1 MGQVSR
7 FDYGQV
13 TKSEKTDEGYLK
25 VWCKAARVGTQRYT
39 RGDGTQVVEYR
50 PEEEVSNP
58 ESLASF
64 GMKAVTLNHP
74 KVLLDSKTTKLH
86 QVGHAGSHVR
96 FSDGFVEVAL
106 IVTDQD
112 AIDAIQRGDA
122 QEVSAGYRVDYENI
136 PGVTP
141 EGESYDGIQRNIKVN
156 HIALVSRGRAGR
168 EARLLLD
175 SCDRNDAVADIE
187 KPSNS
192 PATSMARINLD
203 GLEIELSADA
213 AGAVQSFVKETGRAQ
228 AELQQK
234 LDSQE
239 AIIQTATTET
249 SQLQERADA
258 AAGRITEL
266 EQQLAEA
273 VAATEKR
280 DDAAEI
286 NSAVNARIAALNK
299 FAPILPVDFKFDGQD
314 EAAIMQLAYHNVFEK
329 EAREDASADYL
340 LGVLDGVLA
349 AMEDIEED
357 QEEIKADAEFAP
369 EEDGSN
375 VAEVRAALS
384 AVQASEK
391 FDAQDAYRERLL
403 NGWKSDLSANA
414 K

>member
-7 FDYGQV
+7 YDYGQV
-13 TKSEKTDEGYLK
+13 TKSEVTDEGYLK
-25 VWCKAARVGTQRYT
+25 VWCKAARVGTQLYT
-39 RGDGTQVVEYR
+39 RGDGTQVREYR
-50 PEEEVSNP
+50 PEDEVSNP
-58 ESLASF
+58 DSLASF

-106 IVTDQD
+106 VITDQD
-112 AIDAIQRGDA
+112 AIDAVQRGDA
-122 QEVSAGYRVDYENI
+122 QEVSAGYRVDYDPT

-141 EGESYDGIQRNIKVN
+141 NGESYDGIQRNIKVN
-156 HIALVSRGRAGR
+156 HIALVARARAGR
-168 EARLLLD
+168 EDRLLLD

-187 KPSNS
+187 PPSNS
-192 PATSMARINLD
+192 PVISMARITLD
-203 GLEIELSADA
+203 GLDIELPADA

-234 LDSQE
+234 LDAQEEKIQAVVTEKTEAQDRIDASQE
-239 AIIQTATTET
+239 
-249 SQLQERADA
+249 
-258 AAGRITEL
+258 RIAEL
-266 EQQLAEA
+266 EKQLAEA
-273 VAATEKR
+273 VAASEQR

-286 NSAVNARIAALNK
+286 NDAVNKRLEALNK
-299 FAPILPVDFKFDGQD
+299 FAPIMPEDYKFDGED
-314 EAAIMQLAYHNVFEK
+314 EAQIMAIAYQNVFEK
-329 EAREDASADYL
+329 EARSDASADYL

-357 QEEIKADAEFAP
+357 QEEVKADSEFVP

-375 VAEVRAALS
+375 VAEVRAAI
-384 AVQASEK
+384 AQVQASEK
-391 FDAQDAYRERLL
+391 FDAKDSYRERLV

-414 K
+414 

>member
-7 FDYGQV
+7 YDYGQV

-25 VWCKAARVGTQRYT
+25 VWCKAARVGTQLYT
-39 RGDGTQVVEYR
+39 RGDGSQVREYR
-50 PEEEVSNP
+50 PEDEVSDP
-58 ESLASF
+58 DSLASF

-106 IVTDQD
+106 VITDED
-112 AIDAIQRGDA
+112 AISSIERGDT
-122 QEVSAGYRVDYENI
+122 QEVSAGYRVDYDPT

-141 EGESYDGIQRNIKVN
+141 TGESYDGIQRNIRVN
-156 HIALVSRGRAGR
+156 HLAIVSKGRAGKN
-168 EARLLLD
+168 ARLLLD
-175 SCDRNDAVADIE
+175 SCDRNDAVAEIE
-187 KPSNS
+187 PPSNS
-192 PATSMARINLD
+192 ADLSMARITLD
-203 GLEIELSADA
+203 GLEVEIPADSAT
-213 AGAVQSFVKETGRAQ
+213 AVKSFVKDSERGM

-234 LDSQE
+234 LDAQVE
-239 AIIQTATTET
+239 EFQTATNEKTE
-249 SQLQERADA
+249 LQERVDN
-258 AAGRITEL
+258 AAGRIEEL
-266 EQQLAEA
+266 EKQLAEA
-273 VAATEKR
+273 VEASEKR
-280 DDAAEI
+280 SDADEI
-286 NSAVNARIAALNK
+286 NSAVNKRIEALNK
-299 FAPILPVDFKFDGQD
+299 FAAILPEDYKFDGED
-314 EAAIMQLAYHNVFEK
+314 EAQIMALAYQNVFEK

-357 QEEIKADAEFAP
+357 QEEVKADAEFAP

-375 VAEVRAALS
+375 VAEVRAAIS

-414 K
+414 

>member
-7 FDYGQV
+7 YDYGQV

-25 VWCKAARVGTQRYT
+25 VWCKAARVGTQLYT
-39 RGDGTQVVEYR
+39 RGDGSQVREYR
-50 PEEEVSNP
+50 PEEEVSDP
-58 ESLASF
+58 DSLASF

-106 IVTDQD
+106 VITDQE
-112 AIDAIQRGDA
+112 AIDSIERGDT
-122 QEVSAGYRVDYENI
+122 QEVSAGYRVDYDPT

-168 EARLLLD
+168 NARLLLD
-175 SCDRNDAVADIE
+175 SCDRNDAVAEIE
-187 KPSNS
+187 PPSNS
-192 PATSMARINLD
+192 ASKSMARITLD
-203 GLEIELSADA
+203 GLEVEIPADSAT
-213 AGAVQSFVKETGRAQ
+213 AVKSFVKDTERGM

-234 LDSQE
+234 LDAQVE
-239 AIIQTATTET
+239 EFQAATNEKTE
-249 SQLQERADA
+249 LQERVDNAT
-258 AAGRITEL
+258 GRIEEL
-266 EQQLAEA
+266 EKQLAEA
-273 VAATEKR
+273 VAASEQR
-280 DDAAEI
+280 SDAEEI
-286 NSAVNARIAALNK
+286 NSAVNKRIEALNK
-299 FAPILPVDFKFDGQD
+299 FAPILPEDYKFDGED
-314 EAAIMQLAYHNVFEK
+314 EAQIMALAYQNVFEK

-414 K
+414 

>member
-7 FDYGQV
+7 YDYGQV
-13 TKSEKTDEGYLK
+13 TKSEVTDEGYLK
-25 VWCKAARVGTQRYT
+25 VWCKAARVGTQLYT
-39 RGDGTQVVEYR
+39 RGDGTQVREYR
-50 PEEEVSNP
+50 PEDEVSNP
-58 ESLASF
+58 DSLASF

-106 IVTDQD
+106 VITDQN

-122 QEVSAGYRVDYENI
+122 QEVSAGYRVDYDPT

-141 EGESYDGIQRNIKVN
+141 NGESYDGIQRNIKVN
-156 HIALVSRGRAGR
+156 HIALVARGRAGR

-187 KPSNS
+187 PPSNS
-192 PATSMARINLD
+192 PVISMARITLD
-203 GLEIELSADA
+203 GLDIELPADA

-234 LDSQE
+234 LDAQEEKIQAVVTEKTEAQDRIDASQE
-239 AIIQTATTET
+239 
-249 SQLQERADA
+249 
-258 AAGRITEL
+258 RIAEL
-266 EQQLAEA
+266 EKQLAEA
-273 VAATEKR
+273 VAASEQR

-286 NSAVNARIAALNK
+286 NDAVNKRLEALNK
-299 FAPILPVDFKFDGQD
+299 FAPIMPEDYKFDGED
-314 EAAIMQLAYHNVFEK
+314 EAQIMAIAYQNVFEK
-329 EAREDASADYL
+329 EARSDASADYL

-357 QEEIKADAEFAP
+357 QEEVKADSEFVP

-375 VAEVRAALS
+375 VAEVRAAI
-384 AVQASEK
+384 AQVQASEK
-391 FDAQDAYRERLL
+391 FDAKDSYRERLV

-414 K
+414 

>member
-7 FDYGQV
+7 YDYGQV
-13 TKSEKTDEGYLK
+13 TKSEVTDEGYLK
-25 VWCKAARVGTQRYT
+25 VWCKAARVGTQLYT
-39 RGDGTQVVEYR
+39 RGDGTQVREYR
-50 PEEEVSNP
+50 PEDEVSNP
-58 ESLASF
+58 DSLASF

-106 IVTDQD
+106 VITDQN

-122 QEVSAGYRVDYENI
+122 QEVSAGYRVDYDPT

-141 EGESYDGIQRNIKVN
+141 NGESYDGIQRNIKVN
-156 HIALVSRGRAGR
+156 HIALVARGRAGR

-187 KPSNS
+187 PPSNS
-192 PATSMARINLD
+192 PVISMARITLD
-203 GLEIELSADA
+203 GLDIELPADA
-213 AGAVQSFVKETGRAQ
+213 AGAVQSFVKETGRTQ

-234 LDSQE
+234 LDAQEEKIQAVVTEKTEAQDRIDASQE
-239 AIIQTATTET
+239 
-249 SQLQERADA
+249 
-258 AAGRITEL
+258 RIAEL
-266 EQQLAEA
+266 EKQLAEA
-273 VAATEKR
+273 VAASEQR

-286 NSAVNARIAALNK
+286 NDAVNKRLEALNK
-299 FAPILPVDFKFDGQD
+299 FAPIMPEDYKFDGED
-314 EAAIMQLAYHNVFEK
+314 EAQIMAIAYQNVFEK
-329 EAREDASADYL
+329 EARSDASADYL

-357 QEEIKADAEFAP
+357 QEEVKADSEFVP

-375 VAEVRAALS
+375 VAEVRAAI
-384 AVQASEK
+384 AQVQASEK
-391 FDAQDAYRERLL
+391 FDAKDSYRERLV

-414 K
+414 

>member
-7 FDYGQV
+7 YDYGQV

-25 VWCKAARVGTQRYT
+25 VWCKAARVGTQLYT
-39 RGDGTQVVEYR
+39 RGDGSQVREYR
-50 PEEEVSNP
+50 PEDEVSDP
-58 ESLASF
+58 DSLASF

-106 IVTDQD
+106 VITDQE
-112 AIDAIQRGDA
+112 AIDSIERGDT
-122 QEVSAGYRVDYENI
+122 QEVSAGYRVDYDPT

-168 EARLLLD
+168 NARLLLD
-175 SCDRNDAVADIE
+175 SCDRNDAVAEIE
-187 KPSNS
+187 TPSNS
-192 PATSMARINLD
+192 AEQSMARITLD
-203 GLEIELSADA
+203 GLEVEIPADSAT
-213 AGAVQSFVKETGRAQ
+213 AVKSFVKDTERGM

-234 LDSQE
+234 LDAQVE
-239 AIIQTATTET
+239 EFQAATNEKTE
-249 SQLQERADA
+249 LQERVDNAT
-258 AAGRITEL
+258 GRIEEL
-266 EQQLAEA
+266 EKQLAEA
-273 VAATEKR
+273 VAASEQR
-280 DDAAEI
+280 SDAEEI
-286 NSAVNARIAALNK
+286 NSAVNKRIEALNK
-299 FAPILPVDFKFDGQD
+299 FAPILPEDYKFDGED
-314 EAAIMQLAYHNVFEK
+314 EAQIMALAYQNVFEK

-357 QEEIKADAEFAP
+357 QEEIKADADFAP

-414 K
+414 

>member
-7 FDYGQV
+7 YDYGQV
-13 TKSEKTDEGYLK
+13 TKSEITDEGYLK
-25 VWCKAARVGTQRYT
+25 VWCKAARVGTQLYT
-39 RGDGTQVVEYR
+39 RGDGTQVREYR
-50 PEEEVSNP
+50 PEDEVSNP
-58 ESLASF
+58 DSLASF

-106 IVTDQD
+106 VITDQN
-112 AIDAIQRGDA
+112 AIDAVKRGDA
-122 QEVSAGYRVDYENI
+122 QEVSAGYRVDYDPT

-141 EGESYDGIQRNIKVN
+141 NGESYDGIQRNIKVN
-156 HIALVSRGRAGR
+156 HIALVNRGRAGR

-175 SCDRNDAVADIE
+175 SCDRNDAVAE
-187 KPSNS
+187 VELPSNS
-192 PATSMARINLD
+192 PVISMARITLD
-203 GLEIELSADA
+203 GLDIELPADA

-239 AIIQTATTET
+239 AQIQAEVIAK
-249 SQLQERADA
+249 SEAQDRIDASQERIA
-258 AAGRITEL
+258 EL
-266 EQQLAEA
+266 EKQLAEA
-273 VAATEKR
+273 VAASEQR

-286 NSAVNARIAALNK
+286 NDAVNKRLEALNK
-299 FAPILPVDFKFDGQD
+299 FAPIMPEDYKFDGED
-314 EAAIMQLAYHNVFEK
+314 EAQIMAIAYQNVFEK
-329 EAREDASADYL
+329 EARSDASADYL

-357 QEEIKADAEFAP
+357 EEIKADSEFTP

-375 VAEVRAALS
+375 TAEVRAAL
-384 AVQASEK
+384 AQVQASEK
-391 FDAQDAYRERLL
+391 FDAKDSYRERLV

-414 K
+414 

>member
-7 FDYGQV
+7 YDYGQV
-13 TKSEKTDEGYLK
+13 TKSEITDEGYLK
-25 VWCKAARVGTQRYT
+25 VWCKAARVGTQLYT
-39 RGDGTQVVEYR
+39 RGDGTQVREYR
-50 PEEEVSNP
+50 PEDEVSNP
-58 ESLASF
+58 DSLASF

-106 IVTDQD
+106 VITDQD
-112 AIDAIQRGDA
+112 AIDAVKRGDA
-122 QEVSAGYRVDYENI
+122 QEVSAGYRVDYDPT

-141 EGESYDGIQRNIKVN
+141 NGESYDGIQRNIKVN
-156 HIALVSRGRAGR
+156 HIALVNRGRAGR

-175 SCDRNDAVADIE
+175 SCDRNDAVAE
-187 KPSNS
+187 VEFPSNS
-192 PATSMARINLD
+192 PVISMARITLD
-203 GLEIELSADA
+203 GLDIELPADA

-239 AIIQTATTET
+239 AQIQAEVIAK
-249 SQLQERADA
+249 SEAQDRIDASQERIA
-258 AAGRITEL
+258 EL
-266 EQQLAEA
+266 EKQLAEA
-273 VAATEKR
+273 VAASEQR

-286 NSAVNARIAALNK
+286 NDAVNKRLEALNK
-299 FAPILPVDFKFDGQD
+299 FAPILPSDYKFDGED
-314 EAAIMQLAYHNVFEK
+314 EAQIMAIAYQNVFEK
-329 EAREDASADYL
+329 EARSDASADYL

-357 QEEIKADAEFAP
+357 EEIKADSEFTP

-375 VAEVRAALS
+375 TAEVRAAL
-384 AVQASEK
+384 AQVQASEK
-391 FDAQDAYRERLL
+391 FDAKDSYRERLL

-414 K
+414 

>member
-7 FDYGQV
+7 YDYGQV
-13 TKSEKTDEGYLK
+13 TKSEVTDEGYLK
-25 VWCKAARVGTQRYT
+25 VWCKAARVGTQLYT
-39 RGDGTQVVEYR
+39 RGDGTQVREYR
-50 PEEEVSNP
+50 PEDEVSNP
-58 ESLASF
+58 DSLASF

-106 IVTDQD
+106 VITDQD
-112 AIDAIQRGDA
+112 AIDAVQRGDA
-122 QEVSAGYRVDYENI
+122 QEVSAGYRVDYDPT

-141 EGESYDGIQRNIKVN
+141 DGESYDGIQRNIKVN
-156 HIALVSRGRAGR
+156 HIALVARGRAGR

-187 KPSNS
+187 PPSNS
-192 PATSMARINLD
+192 PVSLMARITLD
-203 GLEIELSADA
+203 GLDIELPADA

-234 LDSQE
+234 LDAQEEKIQAVVTEKTEAQDRIDASQE
-239 AIIQTATTET
+239 
-249 SQLQERADA
+249 
-258 AAGRITEL
+258 RIAEL
-266 EQQLAEA
+266 EKQLAEA
-273 VAATEKR
+273 VAASEQR

-286 NSAVNARIAALNK
+286 NDAVNKRLEALNK
-299 FAPILPVDFKFDGQD
+299 FAPIMPEDYKFDGED
-314 EAAIMQLAYHNVFEK
+314 EAQIMAIAYQNVFEK
-329 EAREDASADYL
+329 EARSDASADYL

-357 QEEIKADAEFAP
+357 QEEVKADSEFVP

-375 VAEVRAALS
+375 VAEVRAAI
-384 AVQASEK
+384 AQVQASEK
-391 FDAQDAYRERLL
+391 FDAKDSYRERLV

-414 K
+414 

>member
-7 FDYGQV
+7 YDYGQV
-13 TKSEKTDEGYLK
+13 TKSEVTDEGYLK
-25 VWCKAARVGTQRYT
+25 VWCKAARVGTQLYT
-39 RGDGTQVVEYR
+39 RGDGTQVREYR
-50 PEEEVSNP
+50 PEDEVSNP
-58 ESLASF
+58 DSLASF

-106 IVTDQD
+106 VITDQD
-112 AIDAIQRGDA
+112 AIDAVQRGDA
-122 QEVSAGYRVDYENI
+122 QEVSAGYRVDYDPT

-141 EGESYDGIQRNIKVN
+141 NGESYDGIQRNIKVN
-156 HIALVSRGRAGR
+156 HIALVARGRAGR

-187 KPSNS
+187 PPSNS
-192 PATSMARINLD
+192 PVISMARITLD
-203 GLEIELSADA
+203 GLDIELPADA

-234 LDSQE
+234 LDAQEEKIQAVVTEKTEAQDRIDASQ
-239 AIIQTATTET
+239 
-249 SQLQERADA
+249 D
-258 AAGRITEL
+258 RIAEL
-266 EQQLAEA
+266 EKQLAEA
-273 VAATEKR
+273 VAASEQR

-286 NSAVNARIAALNK
+286 NDAVNKRLEALNK
-299 FAPILPVDFKFDGQD
+299 FAAIMPEDYKFDGED
-314 EAAIMQLAYHNVFEK
+314 EAQIMAIAYQNVFEK
-329 EAREDASADYL
+329 EARSDASADYL

-357 QEEIKADAEFAP
+357 QEEVKADSEFVP

-375 VAEVRAALS
+375 VAEVRAAI
-384 AVQASEK
+384 AQVQASEK
-391 FDAQDAYRERLL
+391 FDAKDSYRERLV

-414 K
+414 

>member
-7 FDYGQV
+7 YDYGQV
-13 TKSEKTDEGYLK
+13 TKSEVTDEGYLK
-25 VWCKAARVGTQRYT
+25 VWCKAARVGTQLYT
-39 RGDGTQVVEYR
+39 RGDGTQVREYR
-50 PEEEVSNP
+50 PEDEVSNP
-58 ESLASF
+58 DSLASF

-106 IVTDQD
+106 VITDQD

-122 QEVSAGYRVDYENI
+122 QEVSAGYRVDYDPT

-141 EGESYDGIQRNIKVN
+141 NGESYDGIQRNIRVN
-156 HIALVSRGRAGR
+156 HIAVVSKGRAGR

-187 KPSNS
+187 PPSNS
-192 PATSMARINLD
+192 PVSPMARITLD
-203 GLEIELSADA
+203 GLDIELPADA

-234 LDSQE
+234 LDAQEEKIQAVVTEKTEAQDRIDASQE
-239 AIIQTATTET
+239 
-249 SQLQERADA
+249 
-258 AAGRITEL
+258 RIAEL
-266 EQQLAEA
+266 EKQLAEA
-273 VAATEKR
+273 VAASEQR

-286 NSAVNARIAALNK
+286 NDAVNKRLEALNK
-299 FAPILPVDFKFDGQD
+299 FAPIMPSDYKFDGED
-314 EAAIMQLAYHNVFEK
+314 EAQIMAIAYQNVFEK
-329 EAREDASADYL
+329 EARSDASADYL

-357 QEEIKADAEFAP
+357 QEEVKADSEFVP

-375 VAEVRAALS
+375 VAEVRAAI
-384 AVQASEK
+384 AQVQASEK
-391 FDAQDAYRERLL
+391 FDAKDSYRERLV

-414 K
+414 

>member
-7 FDYGQV
+7 YDYGQV
-13 TKSEKTDEGYLK
+13 TKSEVTDEGYLK
-25 VWCKAARVGTQRYT
+25 VWCKAARVGTQLYT
-39 RGDGTQVVEYR
+39 RGDGTQVREYR
-50 PEEEVSNP
+50 PEDEVSNP
-58 ESLASF
+58 DSLASF

-106 IVTDQD
+106 VITDQD

-122 QEVSAGYRVDYENI
+122 QEVSAGYRVDYDPT

-141 EGESYDGIQRNIKVN
+141 DGESYDGIQRNIKVN
-156 HIALVSRGRAGR
+156 HIALVARARAGR

-187 KPSNS
+187 PPSNS
-192 PATSMARINLD
+192 PVISMARITLD
-203 GLEIELSADA
+203 GLDIELPADA

-234 LDSQE
+234 LDAQEEKIQAVVTEKTEAQDRIDASQE
-239 AIIQTATTET
+239 
-249 SQLQERADA
+249 
-258 AAGRITEL
+258 RIAEL
-266 EQQLAEA
+266 EKQLAEA
-273 VAATEKR
+273 VAASEQR

-286 NSAVNARIAALNK
+286 NDAVNKRLEALNK
-299 FAPILPVDFKFDGQD
+299 FAAILPSDYKFDGED
-314 EAAIMQLAYHNVFEK
+314 EAQIMAIAYQNVFEK
-329 EAREDASADYL
+329 EARSDASADYL

-357 QEEIKADAEFAP
+357 QEEVKADSEFVP

-375 VAEVRAALS
+375 VAEVRAAI
-384 AVQASEK
+384 AQVQASEK
-391 FDAQDAYRERLL
+391 FDAQDSYRERLV

-414 K
+414 

>member
-7 FDYGQV
+7 YDYGQV
-13 TKSEKTDEGYLK
+13 TKSEVTDEGYLK
-25 VWCKAARVGTQRYT
+25 VWCKAARVGTQLYT
-39 RGDGTQVVEYR
+39 RGDGTQVREYR
-50 PEEEVSNP
+50 PEDEVSNP
-58 ESLASF
+58 DSLASF

-106 IVTDQD
+106 VITDQD
-112 AIDAIQRGDA
+112 AIDAVQRGDA
-122 QEVSAGYRVDYENI
+122 QEVSAGYRVDYDPT

-141 EGESYDGIQRNIKVN
+141 NGESYDGIQRNIKVN
-156 HIALVSRGRAGR
+156 HIALVARGRAGR

-187 KPSNS
+187 PPSNS
-192 PATSMARINLD
+192 PVISMARITLD
-203 GLEIELSADA
+203 GLDIELPADA

-234 LDSQE
+234 LDAQEEKIQAVVTEKTEAQDRIDASQE
-239 AIIQTATTET
+239 
-249 SQLQERADA
+249 
-258 AAGRITEL
+258 RIAEL
-266 EQQLAEA
+266 EKQLAEA
-273 VAATEKR
+273 VAASEQR

-286 NSAVNARIAALNK
+286 NDAVNKRLEALNK
-299 FAPILPVDFKFDGQD
+299 FAPIMPEDYKFDGED
-314 EAAIMQLAYHNVFEK
+314 EAQIMAIAYQNVFEK
-329 EAREDASADYL
+329 EARSDASADYL

-357 QEEIKADAEFAP
+357 QEEVKADSEFVP

-375 VAEVRAALS
+375 VAEVRAAI
-384 AVQASEK
+384 AQVQASEK
-391 FDAQDAYRERLL
+391 FDAKDSYRERLV

-414 K
+414 

>member
-7 FDYGQV
+7 YDYGQV

-25 VWCKAARVGTQRYT
+25 VWCKAARVGTQLYT
-39 RGDGTQVVEYR
+39 RGDGSQVREYR
-50 PEEEVSNP
+50 PEDEVSDP
-58 ESLASF
+58 DSLASF

-106 IVTDQD
+106 VITDEE
-112 AIDAIQRGDA
+112 AINSIERGDT
-122 QEVSAGYRVDYENI
+122 QEVSAGYRVDYDPT

-168 EARLLLD
+168 NARLLLD
-175 SCDRNDAVADIE
+175 SCDRNDAVAEIE
-187 KPSNS
+187 PPSNS
-192 PATSMARINLD
+192 ASLSMARITLD
-203 GLEIELSADA
+203 GLEVEIPADSAT
-213 AGAVQSFVKETGRAQ
+213 AVKSFVKDSERGM

-234 LDSQE
+234 LDAQVE
-239 AIIQTATTET
+239 EFQAATNEKTE
-249 SQLQERADA
+249 LQERVDNAT
-258 AAGRITEL
+258 GRIEEL
-266 EQQLAEA
+266 EKQLAEA
-273 VAATEKR
+273 VAASEAR
-280 DDAAEI
+280 SDAEEI
-286 NSAVNARIAALNK
+286 NSAVNKRIEALNK
-299 FAPILPVDFKFDGQD
+299 FAPILPEDYKFDGED
-314 EAAIMQLAYHNVFEK
+314 EAQIMALAYSNVFEK

-357 QEEIKADAEFAP
+357 QEEIKADADFAP

-403 NGWKSDLSANA
+403 NAWKSDLSANA
-414 K
+414 

>member
-7 FDYGQV
+7 YDYGQV

-25 VWCKAARVGTQRYT
+25 VWCKAARVGTQLYT
-39 RGDGTQVVEYR
+39 RGDGSQVREYR
-50 PEEEVSNP
+50 PEDEVSDP
-58 ESLASF
+58 DSLASF

-106 IVTDQD
+106 VITDEE
-112 AIDAIQRGDA
+112 AINSIERGDT
-122 QEVSAGYRVDYENI
+122 QEVSAGYRVDYDPT

-168 EARLLLD
+168 NARLLLD
-175 SCDRNDAVADIE
+175 SCDRNDAVAEIE
-187 KPSNS
+187 PPSNS
-192 PATSMARINLD
+192 ASLSMARITLD
-203 GLEIELSADA
+203 GLEVEIPADSAT
-213 AGAVQSFVKETGRAQ
+213 AVKSFVKDSERGM

-234 LDSQE
+234 LDAQVE
-239 AIIQTATTET
+239 EFQAATNEKTE
-249 SQLQERADA
+249 LQERVDNAT
-258 AAGRITEL
+258 GRIEEL
-266 EQQLAEA
+266 EKQLAEA
-273 VAATEKR
+273 VAASEAR
-280 DDAAEI
+280 SDAEEI
-286 NSAVNARIAALNK
+286 NSAVNKRIEALNK
-299 FAPILPVDFKFDGQD
+299 FAPILPEDYKFDGED
-314 EAAIMQLAYHNVFEK
+314 EAQIMALAYQNVFEK

-357 QEEIKADAEFAP
+357 QEEIKADADFAP

-403 NGWKSDLSANA
+403 NAWKSDLSANA
-414 K
+414 

>member
-7 FDYGQV
+7 YDYGQV
-13 TKSEKTDEGYLK
+13 TKSEVTDEGYLK
-25 VWCKAARVGTQRYT
+25 VWCKAARVGTQLYT
-39 RGDGTQVVEYR
+39 RGDGTQVREYR
-50 PEEEVSNP
+50 PEDEVSNP
-58 ESLASF
+58 DSLASF

-106 IVTDQD
+106 VITDQD
-112 AIDAIQRGDA
+112 AIDAVQRGDA
-122 QEVSAGYRVDYENI
+122 QEVSAGYRVDYDPT

-141 EGESYDGIQRNIKVN
+141 DGESYDGIQRNIKVN
-156 HIALVSRGRAGR
+156 HIALVARARAGR

-187 KPSNS
+187 PPSNS
-192 PATSMARINLD
+192 PVISMARITLD
-203 GLEIELSADA
+203 GLDIELPADA

-234 LDSQE
+234 LDAQEEKIQAVVTEKTEAQDRIDASQE
-239 AIIQTATTET
+239 
-249 SQLQERADA
+249 
-258 AAGRITEL
+258 RIAEL
-266 EQQLAEA
+266 EKQLAEA
-273 VAATEKR
+273 VAASEQR

-286 NSAVNARIAALNK
+286 NDAVNKRLEALNK
-299 FAPILPVDFKFDGQD
+299 FAAILPSDYKFDGED
-314 EAAIMQLAYHNVFEK
+314 EAQIMAIAYQNVFEK
-329 EAREDASADYL
+329 EARSDASADYL

-357 QEEIKADAEFAP
+357 QEEVKADSEFVP

-375 VAEVRAALS
+375 VAEVRAAI
-384 AVQASEK
+384 AQVQASEK
-391 FDAQDAYRERLL
+391 FDAKDSYRERLV

-414 K
+414 

>member
-7 FDYGQV
+7 YDYGQV
-13 TKSEKTDEGYLK
+13 TKSEITDEGYLK
-25 VWCKAARVGTQRYT
+25 VWCKAARVGTQLYT
-39 RGDGTQVVEYR
+39 RGDGTQVREYR
-50 PEEEVSNP
+50 PEDEVSNP
-58 ESLASF
+58 DSLASF

-106 IVTDQD
+106 VITDQN
-112 AIDAIQRGDA
+112 AIDAVQRGDA
-122 QEVSAGYRVDYENI
+122 QEVSAGYRVDYDPT

-141 EGESYDGIQRNIKVN
+141 NGESYDGIQRNIKVN
-156 HIALVSRGRAGR
+156 HIALVNRGRAGR

-175 SCDRNDAVADIE
+175 SCDRNDAVAE
-187 KPSNS
+187 VELPSNS
-192 PATSMARINLD
+192 PVISMARITLD
-203 GLEIELSADA
+203 GLDIELPADA

-239 AIIQTATTET
+239 AQIQAEVIAK
-249 SQLQERADA
+249 SEAQDRIDASQERIA
-258 AAGRITEL
+258 EL
-266 EQQLAEA
+266 EKQLAEA
-273 VAATEKR
+273 VAASEQR

-286 NSAVNARIAALNK
+286 NDAVNKRLEALNK
-299 FAPILPVDFKFDGQD
+299 FAPIMPEDYKFDGED
-314 EAAIMQLAYHNVFEK
+314 EAQIMAIAYQNVFEK
-329 EAREDASADYL
+329 EARSDASADYL

-357 QEEIKADAEFAP
+357 EEIKADSEFTP

-375 VAEVRAALS
+375 TAEVRAAL
-384 AVQASEK
+384 AQVQASEK
-391 FDAQDAYRERLL
+391 FDAKDSYRERLL

-414 K
+414 

>member
-7 FDYGQV
+7 YDYGQV
-13 TKSEKTDEGYLK
+13 TKSEVTDEGYLK
-25 VWCKAARVGTQRYT
+25 VWCKAARVGTQLYT
-39 RGDGTQVVEYR
+39 RGDGTQVREYR
-50 PEEEVSNP
+50 PEDEVSNP
-58 ESLASF
+58 DSLASF

-106 IVTDQD
+106 VITDQD
-112 AIDAIQRGDA
+112 AIDAVQRGDA
-122 QEVSAGYRVDYENI
+122 QEVSAGYRVDYDPT

-141 EGESYDGIQRNIKVN
+141 NGESYDGIQRNIKVN
-156 HIALVSRGRAGR
+156 HIALVARGRAGR

-187 KPSNS
+187 PPSNS
-192 PATSMARINLD
+192 PVSLMARITLD
-203 GLEIELSADA
+203 GLDIELPADA
-213 AGAVQSFVKETGRAQ
+213 AGAVQSFVKETGRTQ

-234 LDSQE
+234 LDAQEEKIQAVVTEKTEAQDRIDASQE
-239 AIIQTATTET
+239 
-249 SQLQERADA
+249 
-258 AAGRITEL
+258 RIAEL
-266 EQQLAEA
+266 EKQLAEA
-273 VAATEKR
+273 VAASEQR

-286 NSAVNARIAALNK
+286 NDAVNKRLEALNK
-299 FAPILPVDFKFDGQD
+299 FAPIMPEDYKFDGED
-314 EAAIMQLAYHNVFEK
+314 EAQIMAIAYQNVFEK
-329 EAREDASADYL
+329 EARSDASADYL

-357 QEEIKADAEFAP
+357 QEEVKADSEFVP

-375 VAEVRAALS
+375 VAEVRAAI
-384 AVQASEK
+384 AQVQASEK
-391 FDAQDAYRERLL
+391 FDAKDSYRERLV

-414 K
+414 

>member
-7 FDYGQV
+7 YDYGQV

-25 VWCKAARVGTQRYT
+25 VWCKAARVGTQLYT
-39 RGDGTQVVEYR
+39 RGDGSQVREYR
-50 PEEEVSNP
+50 PEDEVSDP
-58 ESLASF
+58 DSLASF

-106 IVTDQD
+106 VITDEE
-112 AIDAIQRGDA
+112 AINSIERGDT
-122 QEVSAGYRVDYENI
+122 QEVSAGYRVDYDPT

-168 EARLLLD
+168 NARLLLD
-175 SCDRNDAVADIE
+175 SCDRNDAVAEIE
-187 KPSNS
+187 TPSNS
-192 PATSMARINLD
+192 ADLSMARITLD
-203 GLEIELSADA
+203 GLEVEIPADSAT
-213 AGAVQSFVKETGRAQ
+213 AVKSFVKDSERGM

-234 LDSQE
+234 LDAQVE
-239 AIIQTATTET
+239 EFQAATNEKTE
-249 SQLQERADA
+249 LQERVDNAT
-258 AAGRITEL
+258 GRIEEL
-266 EQQLAEA
+266 EKQLAEA
-273 VAATEKR
+273 VAASEQR
-280 DDAAEI
+280 SDAEEI
-286 NSAVNARIAALNK
+286 NSAVNKRIEALNK
-299 FAPILPVDFKFDGQD
+299 FAPILPEDYKFDGED
-314 EAAIMQLAYHNVFEK
+314 EAQIMALAYQNVFEK

-357 QEEIKADAEFAP
+357 QEEIKADADFAP

-414 K
+414 

>member
-7 FDYGQV
+7 YDYGQV
-13 TKSEKTDEGYLK
+13 TKSEITDEGYLK
-25 VWCKAARVGTQRYT
+25 VWCKAARVGTQLYT
-39 RGDGTQVVEYR
+39 RGDGTQVREYR
-50 PEEEVSNP
+50 PEDEVSNP
-58 ESLASF
+58 DSLASF

-106 IVTDQD
+106 VITDQN
-112 AIDAIQRGDA
+112 AIDAVQRGDA
-122 QEVSAGYRVDYENI
+122 QEVSAGYRVDYDPT

-141 EGESYDGIQRNIKVN
+141 NGESYDGIQRNIKVN
-156 HIALVSRGRAGR
+156 HIALVNRGRAGR

-175 SCDRNDAVADIE
+175 SCDRNDAVAE
-187 KPSNS
+187 VELPSNS
-192 PATSMARINLD
+192 PVISMARITLD
-203 GLEIELSADA
+203 GLDIELPADA
-213 AGAVQSFVKETGRAQ
+213 AGAVQSFVKETGRVQ

-239 AIIQTATTET
+239 AQIQAEVIAK
-249 SQLQERADA
+249 SEAQDRIDASQERIA
-258 AAGRITEL
+258 EL
-266 EQQLAEA
+266 EKQLAEA
-273 VAATEKR
+273 VAASEQR

-286 NSAVNARIAALNK
+286 NDAVNKRLEALNK
-299 FAPILPVDFKFDGQD
+299 FAPIMPSDYKFDGED
-314 EAAIMQLAYHNVFEK
+314 EAQIMAIAYQNVFEK
-329 EAREDASADYL
+329 EARSDASADYL

-357 QEEIKADAEFAP
+357 EEIKADSEFTP

-375 VAEVRAALS
+375 TAEVRAAL
-384 AVQASEK
+384 AQVQASEK
-391 FDAQDAYRERLL
+391 FDAKDSYRERLL

-414 K
+414 

>member
-7 FDYGQV
+7 YDYGQV
-13 TKSEKTDEGYLK
+13 TKSEVTDEGYLK
-25 VWCKAARVGTQRYT
+25 VWCKAARVGTQLYT
-39 RGDGTQVVEYR
+39 RGDGTQVREYR
-50 PEEEVSNP
+50 PEDEVSNP
-58 ESLASF
+58 DSLASF

-106 IVTDQD
+106 VITDQD
-112 AIDAIQRGDA
+112 AIDAVQRGDA
-122 QEVSAGYRVDYENI
+122 QEVSAGYRVDYDPT

-141 EGESYDGIQRNIKVN
+141 DGESYDGIQRNIKVN
-156 HIALVSRGRAGR
+156 HIALVARGRAGR

-187 KPSNS
+187 PPSNS
-192 PATSMARINLD
+192 PVISMARITLD
-203 GLEIELSADA
+203 GLDIELPADA

-234 LDSQE
+234 LDAQEEKIQAVVTEKTEAQDRIDASQE
-239 AIIQTATTET
+239 
-249 SQLQERADA
+249 
-258 AAGRITEL
+258 RIAEL
-266 EQQLAEA
+266 EKQLAEA
-273 VAATEKR
+273 VAASEQR

-286 NSAVNARIAALNK
+286 NDAVNKRLEALNK
-299 FAPILPVDFKFDGQD
+299 FAPIMPEDYKFDGED
-314 EAAIMQLAYHNVFEK
+314 EAQIMAIAYQNVFEK
-329 EAREDASADYL
+329 EARSDASADYL

-357 QEEIKADAEFAP
+357 QEEVKADSEFVP

-375 VAEVRAALS
+375 VAEVRAAI
-384 AVQASEK
+384 AQVQASEK
-391 FDAQDAYRERLL
+391 FDAQDSYRERLV

-414 K
+414 

>member
-7 FDYGQV
+7 YDYGQV

-25 VWCKAARVGTQRYT
+25 VWCKAARVGTQLYT
-39 RGDGTQVVEYR
+39 RGDGSQVREYR
-50 PEEEVSNP
+50 PEDEVSDP
-58 ESLASF
+58 DSLASF

-74 KVLLDSKTTKLH
+74 KVLLDAKTTKLH

-106 IVTDQD
+106 VITDEE
-112 AIDAIQRGDA
+112 AISSIERGDT
-122 QEVSAGYRVDYENI
+122 QEVSAGYRVDYDPT

-168 EARLLLD
+168 NARLLLD
-175 SCDRNDAVADIE
+175 SCDRNDAVADVE
-187 KPSNS
+187 PPSNS
-192 PATSMARINLD
+192 ADLSMARITLD
-203 GLEIELSADA
+203 GLEVEIPADSAT
-213 AGAVQSFVKETGRAQ
+213 AVKSFVKDTERGM

-234 LDSQE
+234 LDAQVE
-239 AIIQTATTET
+239 EFQAATNEKTE
-249 SQLQERADA
+249 LQERVDN
-258 AAGRITEL
+258 AAGRIEEL
-266 EQQLAEA
+266 EKQLAEA
-273 VAATEKR
+273 VAASEQR
-280 DDAAEI
+280 SDAEEI
-286 NSAVNARIAALNK
+286 NSAVNKRIEALNK
-299 FAPILPVDFKFDGQD
+299 FAPILPEDYKFDGED
-314 EAAIMQLAYHNVFEK
+314 EAQIMALAYQNVFEK

-357 QEEIKADAEFAP
+357 QEEIKADADFAA

-414 K
+414 